1 MACNPSTGAPIA
13 VDVLGA
19 REVGTCT
26 VPGGCAD
33 DFAAADCCSKGP
45 HEGFGLRPAAVDSS
59 LCVDAPLPAP
69 WHTEKSG
76 SRLALMRE
84 KSDASLPSSA
94 SLPLASAPPLAPL
107 LFCIATVSLGADAA
121 TPPRRTL
128 CTRARRSSI
137 FGWVSDVPCSRPLV
151 SSVDCSIFGFW
162 TVVSSAFNETKSEHL
177 KSVSWGACLIQDHPF
192 SSEKPPNLR
201 SDC

>member
-33 DFAAADCCSKGP
+33 DSAAADCCSKFS
-45 HEGFGLRPAAVDSS
+45 HEGFGRGPAAVDSS
-59 LCVDAPLPAP
+59 LCVDAPLRAP
-69 WHTEKSG
+69 WHNEKSG

-107 LFCIATVSLGADAA
+107 LFCIATVRCGRCYAA
-121 TPPRRTL
+121 SPRSM
-128 CTRARRSSI
+128 CPRARRSSI

-162 TVVSSAFNETKSEHL
+162 TVVSSAFNR
-177 KSVSWGACLIQDHPF
+177 Q
-192 SSEKPPNLR
+192 
-201 SDC
+201 